1 VSPGRF
7 VLATF
12 NRHKARELEALLALP
27 GLTLVSLAEFPGA
40 EAPEEDGATLLA
52 NARIKAQAAV
62 ARTGEPAIAD
72 DTGLEVDALGGAPG
86 IYAARYA
93 GVGASYADNIAKLL
107 DALKRTPPDAR
118 TARFRTVCVACFP
131 EDEWMGRKPD
141 LIAEGVLE
149 GRIVEAPRGRDG
161 FGYDPVF
168 EVAGAGRTLA
178 EMPIDEKNALSHRAR
193 AAQELVR
200 RLAGS

>member
-72 DTGLEVDALGGAPG
+72 DTGLEVEALDGAPG
-86 IYAARYA
+86 VHAARYA
-93 GVGASYADNIAKLL
+93 GPGATYADNCARLL
-107 DALKRTPPDAR
+107 TALAAVPPPR
-118 TARFRTVCVACFP
+118 RGARFRTVCVALWP
-131 EDEWMGRKPD
+131 DGREVV
-141 LIAEGVLE
+141 AEGVLE
-149 GRIVEAPRGRDG
+149 GVILEAARGGQG
-161 FGYDPVF
+161 FGYDPLF
-168 EVAGAGRTLA
+168 QPLGESRSLA
-178 EMPIDEKNALSHRAR
+178 ELSDAEKNAISHRGR
-193 AAQELVR
+193 AARELAR
-200 RLAGS
+200 KLAAG